1 MEYQILDQFSE
12 VGDTFITIFTVSVPS
27 LFGMFK
33 SGAHQSLSERRRNN
47 HIKLMIRDMTMA
59 NEFRPEHEA
68 VDKPNN
74 NRQETDLPENI
85 NSASQD
91 TLSRDTVAL

>member
-1 MEYQILDQFSE
+1 
-12 VGDTFITIFTVSVPS
+12 
-27 LFGMFK
+27 
-33 SGAHQSLSERRRNN
+33 
-47 HIKLMIRDMTMA
+47 MIRDMTMA

-74 NRQETDLPENI
+74 TIQETDLPENI

-91 TLSRDTVAL
+91 TLPRDTVAL